1 MMSFSVISYV
11 SLPIINSLHMLLV
24 YITRFSSE
32 SDFCET
38 KEISAD
44 NCNFHSPLS
53 FLSFIKSFKHGFIK
67 LIDSS
72 KLNESLPSLLYSK

>member
-1 MMSFSVISYV
+1 MTSSV
-11 SLPIINSLHMLLV
+11 SLPIINSSHVLLV

-32 SDFCET
+32 PGFCET

-44 NCNFHSPLS
+44 NCNFHSPSS
-53 FLSFIKSFKHGFIK
+53 FLLFIKPFKYGFINSK
-67 LIDSS
+67 YSS